1 MKKFLTILLGA
12 FTGML
17 NAITLPAYGTPGSG
31 NSPVTFLQN
40 KGQWPDNILYQATS
54 VPLNVY
60 FMSDGLSFA
69 QLGEEEDSTGQ
80 DVYSYIVW
88 NMNFLNTNS
97 DMIIN
102 GDSVWESK
110 ISYLKGSDSAN
121 WVIHP
126 PEYSFLHYNNI
137 YNAIDLDFYG
147 NGNNLKYDYVIHPGG
162 DITSITNNF
171 EGVQQLSVNTNGEL
185 EIITSWETQIQ
196 KAPVAWQVINGVKY
210 PVEVHY
216 VILNDTTF
224 GFSAA
229 STYNHNYDLVIDP
242 LFEFVFS
249 SYTKALGASNN
260 INYCFSNA
268 TDAAGNIY
276 LTGMVDGTY
285 PTTPGAYS
293 GPGAVD
299 PEIFVSKFSKDGTT
313 LIYSTYISGSSRE
326 MGLGIAVDAAG
337 RAYIVG
343 YGETNW
349 TGSNTYPTTASAY
362 QPNIYTSSGSDALLT
377 VLNVGGTGLVYSTW
391 FGGDGGEEAY
401 AIVLDGTGKA
411 YITGNTSSGGNTF
424 PTKGTSTAVQQTAQ
438 GYHDIFVAK
447 FDISQSGANSLVYSI
462 RLGGGGDDYGRSI
475 AVNSTGNA
483 YVTGRFQDISSP
495 AFPTTPGAYNNIYD
509 GGWDNSMIFITKLS
523 ATTPVTYNYSTY
535 LGSGWGNGIAV
546 NSVTGEAYIAGSTS
560 TFTFPTTPGV
570 LQPIHGQDA
579 LGNHNADA
587 FVTKLNTSGSN
598 LIYSTF
604 LGGDSGDGGT
614 GITVNSMGEA
624 YVTGVA
630 SPGFP
635 TSPGALQPNHATGG
649 GDVDFFVVQLNAD
662 ATGYGCG
669 GSTFV
674 GGSDSDYGTPM
685 YDYPSPK
692 ISLRD
697 HGGVNDTITV
707 SGTSHST
714 DFPTTPGS
722 YCTTKLNGIAD
733 QPVFF
738 NLTCAVATPLP
749 IELISFTGSNE
760 GNRNLL
766 KWATGSETNNDY
778 FAIERS
784 GNKNQFKTIGT
795 VKGAGNS
802 TQIVS
807 YSFSDNNPFSG
818 INYYRLKQ
826 VDYNNE
832 FSYSQVISVRN
843 NLADSHCFVYTGETA
858 GNFMLS
864 CNLSGNARAQILNM
878 DGSILKVIKPTG
890 NSANKIDL
898 HEFSNGLYVLKIID
912 GENIRNYKL
921 IKN

>member
-1 MKKFLTILLGA
+1 
-12 FTGML
+12 
-17 NAITLPAYGTPGSG
+17 
-31 NSPVTFLQN
+31 
-40 KGQWPDNILYQATS
+40 
-54 VPLNVY
+54 
-60 FMSDGLSFA
+60 MSDGLSFA

-210 PVEVHY
+210 PIEVHY

-285 PTTPGAYS
+285 TTTPGAYS

-523 ATTPVTYNYSTY
+523 ASTPVTYNYSTY

-587 FVTKLNTSGSN
+587 FVTKLNTS
-598 LIYSTF
+598 
-604 LGGDSGDGGT
+604 
-614 GITVNSMGEA
+614 
-624 YVTGVA
+624 
-630 SPGFP
+630 
-635 TSPGALQPNHATGG
+635 
-649 GDVDFFVVQLNAD
+649 
-662 ATGYGCG
+662 
-669 GSTFV
+669 
-674 GGSDSDYGTPM
+674 
-685 YDYPSPK
+685 
-692 ISLRD
+692 
-697 HGGVNDTITV
+697 
-707 SGTSHST
+707 
-714 DFPTTPGS
+714 
-722 YCTTKLNGIAD
+722 
-733 QPVFF
+733 
-738 NLTCAVATPLP
+738 
-749 IELISFTGSNE
+749 
-760 GNRNLL
+760 
-766 KWATGSETNNDY
+766 
-778 FAIERS
+778 
-784 GNKNQFKTIGT
+784 
-795 VKGAGNS
+795 
-802 TQIVS
+802 
-807 YSFSDNNPFSG
+807 
-818 INYYRLKQ
+818 
-826 VDYNNE
+826 
-832 FSYSQVISVRN
+832 
-843 NLADSHCFVYTGETA
+843 
-858 GNFMLS
+858 
-864 CNLSGNARAQILNM
+864 
-878 DGSILKVIKPTG
+878 
-890 NSANKIDL
+890 
-898 HEFSNGLYVLKIID
+898 
-912 GENIRNYKL
+912 
-921 IKN
+921 